1 MHLLAGEPQL
11 PDGEQAAAPEAAR
24 VQVMAENERV
34 ARLEAEVAALRDEL
48 AALRRELAE
57 FRTQFE

>member
-11 PDGEQAAAPEAAR
+11 PNEEHTAPPETAR
-24 VQVMAENERV
+24 SQVMAENERV

-48 AALRRELAE
+48 AALRREFAE